1 MVFLAS
7 HIPCPI
13 PAFSHFLGLG
23 YSGVFQRKKT
33 LVSSILQEKEF
44 EINADFYGKWE
55 LGLEQRPRKVQGMLS
70 RASIHG
76 DTFTPNPPNS
86 SDFPLP
92 RPRLNFFT
100 RFLNRGNNSRGLEFL
115 LEGAAQLQTQQLLRV
130 LPGSRIRD
138 PGSRIVCP
146 SSFLSMNHRYPPKLP
161 GNNSG
166 SSSCSG

>member
-1 MVFLAS
+1 MLQNSMVFLAS

-33 LVSSILQEKEF
+33 LVSSILQEKGF

-76 DTFTPNPPNS
+76 DTFPP
-86 SDFPLP
+86 
-92 RPRLNFFT
+92 
-100 RFLNRGNNSRGLEFL
+100 
-115 LEGAAQLQTQQLLRV
+115 LQIPQIPAISPFHA
-130 LPGSRIRD
+130 PGSIFS
-138 PGSRIVCP
+138 PG
-146 SSFLSMNHRYPPKLP
+146 F
-161 GNNSG
+161 
-166 SSSCSG
+166 